1 LTWTAAGAL
10 AGSGLLI
17 LRINFLLQVIL
28 SVADSAPRSVHCEAS
43 SASGSCFEDGHLC
56 PQVWD
61 GVGE

>member
-1 LTWTAAGAL
+1 
-10 AGSGLLI
+10 LLI